1 MPETAPPIRRYS
13 LPQMNIISD
22 LCQRHLLD
30 PTQIAF
36 EGDDLN
42 PIFDY
47 EAVSLLSL
55 RLTDIQT
62 IDCSLITHSA
72 DGRSTCECTVML
84 TDGRSRTVSDSAA
97 IGEEMPGGT
106 RIADVRLADSVAR
119 SRASR
124 LGIRSVGINLYHA
137 HKRFRET
144 GGIAVASTD
153 SDPRA
158 AALRELHVLA
168 TELDL
173 IVDGDKTAYQQFIA
187 DSFEGKT
194 SSTHLNDLDFQ
205 RLLNQL
211 RAMARHT
218 RSRKTV
224 PA

>member
-13 LPQMNIISD
+13 VPQMNIVSD
-22 LCQRHLLD
+22 LCQTHGLD

-55 RLTDIQT
+55 RLTDIRS
-62 IDCSLITHSA
+62 IDCSLISRDQ
-72 DGRSTCECTVML
+72 DGRSTCECTVSL
-84 TDGRSRTVSDSAA
+84 PDGRSRTVSDSAA
-97 IGEEMPGGT
+97 IGEEMPGGGSVKDT
-106 RIADVRLADSVAR
+106 RLADSVAR

-124 LGIRSVGINLYHA
+124 LGIRAVGINLYHA
-137 HKRFRET
+137 HKRYRET
-144 GGIAVASTD
+144 GRIAAASTA

-168 TELDL
+168 VELDL
-173 IVDGDKTAYQQFIA
+173 IVDGDKTAYQRFLA

-194 SSTHLNDLDFQ
+194 SSTDLNDLDFQ

-211 RAMARHT
+211 RAMARHA